1 MSISA
6 WKDINW
12 SLADKRILRY
22 QTRIYKAA
30 KDGNISKA
38 KCLQK
43 RLLRSTDAKLIA
55 VRRVTTLN
63 KGKKTPGID
72 RQIYVTDIEKVK
84 LVKRLRLDGKG
95 LPIRRAYIPK
105 PGKSEKRPLG
115 ITTVGDRAKQ
125 ALCKLALEPEWE
137 ARFEINS
144 YGSRPGRNC
153 QDAMEAIFS
162 SLRNH
167 SKEEGYHK
175 YVLDAD
181 IFKCFDQ
188 IDHTYLLKKLN
199 TLPEMEAQVKAWLK
213 AGIMEEFSKTKQW
226 KDIPENQKETSQGGI
241 ISPLL
246 SNIALHGMEEHMK
259 DWICTKPSFA
269 KTNQYSKIAKRK
281 SLSIIRYVDDFVIIH
296 KDENIIREAKV
307 EISKWLWDGP
317 RLVLSEEKTAIRKT
331 NNGFNFLGFTC
342 ITITRGSSTRTKIYP
357 SRLSQARLLLK
368 VRKIVIN
375 NRNASSYNLINLL
388 RPVIMGWANYFRF
401 SECSSIFNKLT
412 HLIFQK
418 LRAWVFRRDTRNG
431 KKEVKQ
437 RYFPSNKSYF
447 FDDSKHQDN
456 WVLHGK
462 QLGKSGISKENWL
475 PHLSW
480 VKSRKWV
487 KIRGDYSPYN
497 GDNLYWRKRTI
508 NKGTWN
514 TRQRKLIKSQKG
526 FCLYC
531 KTLFLIDSVVEV
543 DHIIPSSKGGK
554 DVYSNLQ
561 LLHKYCHIL
570 KTRDDNL
577 YTNNYQPIQQKSE
590 NADIISFRQE
600 PDEVKISRPDLS
612 TGAKVT
618 RPLV

>member
-1 MSISA
+1 MSIPA

-12 SLADKRILRY
+12 SLTDKRILRY

-30 KDGNISKA
+30 RDGNISKV

-43 RLLRSTDAKLIA
+43 RLLKSPDAKLIA

-63 KGKKTPGID
+63 KGKTTPGID
-72 RQIYVTDIEKVK
+72 GQIYVTDIEKIK
-84 LVKRLRLDGKG
+84 LVKRLRLDGKA

-105 PGKSEKRPLG
+105 PGKTEKRPLG
-115 ITTVGDRAKQ
+115 IPTVGDRAKQ

-153 QDAMEAIFS
+153 QDAMEAIFT

-167 SKEEGYHK
+167 SNDKGYHK

-181 IFKCFDQ
+181 ISKCFDQ

-226 KDIPENQKETSQGGI
+226 NDIPENQKGTPQGGI

-269 KTNQYSKIAKRK
+269 KTNKYSKIAKRK

-296 KDENIIREAKV
+296 KDENIIREAKA

-317 RLVLSEEKTAIRKT
+317 RLVLSEEKTAIRNT
-331 NNGFNFLGFTC
+331 NKSFDFLGFTC
-342 ITITRGSSTRTKIYP
+342 ITITRGSSTRAKIYP

-368 VRKIVIN
+368 VRQIVIN

-388 RPVIMGWANYFRF
+388 RPVIIGWANYFRF
-401 SECSSIFNKLT
+401 SECSSIFSKLT

-431 KKEVKQ
+431 KKDVKQ
-437 RYFPSNKSYF
+437 RYFPSNKAYL
-447 FDDSKHQDN
+447 FDGTKHQDN

-462 QLGKSGISKENWL
+462 QLGKSGIVKENWL

-487 KIRGDYSPYN
+487 KILGDYSPYN
-497 GDNLYWRKRTI
+497 GDNLYWGKRTI

-514 TRQRKLIKSQKG
+514 IRQRKLIKSQKG
-526 FCLYC
+526 CCPYC
-531 KTLFLIDSVVEV
+531 KTPFLIDSVVEV

-561 LLHKYCHIL
+561 LLHKHCHIL
-570 KTRDDNL
+570 KTREDNVFKK
-577 YTNNYQPIQQKSE
+577 NYQPIQK
-590 NADIISFRQE
+590 I
-600 PDEVKISRPDLS
+600 VK
-612 TGAKVT
+612 TQT
-618 RPLV
+618 

>member
-30 KDGNISKA
+30 KEGNISKV

-43 RLLRSTDAKLIA
+43 RLLKSPDAKLIA

-63 KGKKTPGID
+63 KGKTTAGVD
-72 RQIYVTDIEKVK
+72 GQIYVTDIEKIK
-84 LVKRLRLDGKG
+84 LVKRLRLDGTA
-95 LPIRRAYIPK
+95 LPIRRTFIPK

-115 ITTVGDRAKQ
+115 IPTVGDRAKQ
-125 ALCKLALEPEWE
+125 ALCKFALEPEWE

-144 YGSRPGRNC
+144 YGSRPGRNF

-181 IFKCFDQ
+181 ISKCFDQ

-199 TLPEMEAQVKAWLK
+199 TLPEMEAQVKAWLN

-226 KDIPENQKETSQGGI
+226 KDIPENQKGTPQGGI
-241 ISPLL
+241 LSPLL

-269 KTNQYSKIAKRK
+269 KTDQYSKIAKRK

-296 KDENIIREAKV
+296 KDENIIREAKAEV
-307 EISKWLWDGP
+307 SKWLWDGP
-317 RLVLSEEKTAIRKT
+317 RLLLSEEKTAIRDT
-331 NNGFNFLGFTC
+331 NKGFNFLGFTC
-342 ITITRGSSTRTKIYP
+342 ITITRGSSTRAKIYP
-357 SRLSQARLLLK
+357 SRSSQARLLLK
-368 VRKIVIN
+368 VRQIVIN

-401 SECSSIFNKLT
+401 SECASIFSKLT

-431 KKEVKQ
+431 KTEVKQ

-447 FDDSKHQDN
+447 FDGTKHQDN

-462 QLGKSGISKENWL
+462 QLGKSEISKENWL

-480 VKSRKWV
+480 VKPRKWV
-487 KIRGDYSPYN
+487 KIREDYSPFN
-497 GDNLYWRKRTI
+497 GDNLYWGERTI

-514 TRQRKLIKSQKG
+514 IRQKKLIKSQKG
-526 FCLYC
+526 FCPYC
-531 KTLFLIDSVVEV
+531 KTPFLIDSVVEV

-554 DVYSNLQ
+554 DVYLNLQ
-561 LLHKYCHIL
+561 LLHKHCHIL
-570 KTRDDNL
+570 KTREDNL
-577 YTNNYQPIQQKSE
+577 YVKNYQPIQQK
-590 NADIISFRQE
+590 
-600 PDEVKISRPDLS
+600 VKMQ
-612 TGAKVT
+612 T
-618 RPLV
+618 

>member
-1 MSISA
+1 MSIAA

-12 SLADKRILRY
+12 PLVDKRILRY

-30 KDGNISKA
+30 KEGNISKA

-63 KGKKTPGID
+63 KGKTTPGVD
-72 RQIYVTDIEKVK
+72 GQIYVTDIEKIK
-84 LVKRLRLDGKG
+84 LVKQLRLDRKA
-95 LPIRRAYIPK
+95 LPICRAYIPK
-105 PGKSEKRPLG
+105 PGKSEKRPLR
-115 ITTVGDRAKQ
+115 IPIVSDRAKQ
-125 ALCKLALEPEWE
+125 LLCKLALEPEWE

-181 IFKCFDQ
+181 ISKCFDQ

-226 KDIPENQKETSQGGI
+226 KDIPENQKGTPQGGI

-246 SNIALHGMEEHMK
+246 SNIALHGMEEYMK

-296 KDENIIREAKV
+296 KDENIIRQAKA

-317 RLVLSEEKTAIRKT
+317 RLILSEEKTAIRKT
-331 NNGFNFLGFTC
+331 TNGFNFLGFTC
-342 ITITRGSSTRTKIYP
+342 ITITRGSSNRTKIYP

-401 SECSSIFNKLT
+401 SECSSIFKKLT

-447 FDDSKHQDN
+447 FDGSKHQDN

-462 QLGKSGISKENWL
+462 QLGKSGISKGNWL

-497 GDNLYWRKRTI
+497 GDNLYWGKRTI

-514 TRQRKLIKSQKG
+514 TRQRKLIKSQNG
-526 FCLYC
+526 FCPYC
-531 KTLFLIDSVVEV
+531 KTSFLIDSVVEV
-543 DHIIPSSKGGK
+543 DHIIPRSKGGK

-561 LLHKYCHIL
+561 LLHKYCHIS

-577 YTNNYQPIQQKSE
+577 STKNYQPS
-590 NADIISFRQE
+590 QE
-600 PDEVKISRPDLS
+600 KVK
-612 TGAKVT
+612 TQT
-618 RPLV
+618 

>member
-12 SLADKRILRY
+12 SLTDKRILRY

-30 KDGNISKA
+30 RDGNISKV

-43 RLLRSTDAKLIA
+43 RLLKSPDAKLIA

-63 KGKKTPGID
+63 KGKTTPGID
-72 RQIYVTDIEKVK
+72 GQIYVTDIEKIK
-84 LVKRLRLDGKG
+84 LVKRLRLDGKA

-105 PGKSEKRPLG
+105 PGKTEKRPLG
-115 ITTVGDRAKQ
+115 IPTVGDRAKQ

-144 YGSRPGRNC
+144 YGSRPGRNF
-153 QDAMEAIFS
+153 QDAMEAIFT

-167 SKEEGYHK
+167 PNDKGYHK

-181 IFKCFDQ
+181 ISKCFDQ

-226 KDIPENQKETSQGGI
+226 NDIPENQKGTPQGGI

-269 KTNQYSKIAKRK
+269 KTNKYSKIAKRK

-296 KDENIIREAKV
+296 KDENIIREAKA

-317 RLVLSEEKTAIRKT
+317 RLVLSEEKTAIRNT
-331 NNGFNFLGFTC
+331 NKSFDFLGFTC
-342 ITITRGSSTRTKIYP
+342 ITITRGSITRAKIYP

-368 VRKIVIN
+368 VRQIVIN

-388 RPVIMGWANYFRF
+388 RPVIIGWANYFRF
-401 SECSSIFNKLT
+401 SECSSIFSKLT

-437 RYFPSNKSYF
+437 RYFPSNKTYL
-447 FDDSKHQDN
+447 FDGTKHQDN

-462 QLGKSGISKENWL
+462 QLGKSGIGKENWL

-487 KIRGDYSPYN
+487 KILGDYSPYN
-497 GDNLYWRKRTI
+497 GDNLYWGKRTI

-514 TRQRKLIKSQKG
+514 IRQRKLIKSQKG
-526 FCLYC
+526 CCPYC
-531 KTLFLIDSVVEV
+531 KTPFLIDSVVEV

-561 LLHKYCHIL
+561 LLHKHCHIL
-570 KTRDDNL
+570 KTREDNVSKK
-577 YTNNYQPIQQKSE
+577 NYQPI
-590 NADIISFRQE
+590 
-600 PDEVKISRPDLS
+600 
-612 TGAKVT
+612 
-618 RPLV
+618 

>member
-12 SLADKRILRY
+12 SLTDKRILRY

-30 KDGNISKA
+30 RDGNISKV

-43 RLLRSTDAKLIA
+43 RLLRSPDAKLIA

-63 KGKKTPGID
+63 KGKTTSGVD
-72 RQIYVTDIEKVK
+72 GQIYVTDIEKIK
-84 LVKRLRLDGKG
+84 LVKRLRLDGKA

-115 ITTVGDRAKQ
+115 IPTVGDRAKQ

-167 SKEEGYHK
+167 SKEKGYHK
-175 YVLDAD
+175 YVLDAE
-181 IFKCFDQ
+181 ISKCFDQ

-226 KDIPENQKETSQGGI
+226 KDIPENQKGTPQGGI

-269 KTNQYSKIAKRK
+269 KTNQYNKIAKRK

-296 KDENIIREAKV
+296 KDENIIREAKA

-317 RLVLSEEKTAIRKT
+317 RLVLSEEKTAIRNT
-331 NNGFNFLGFTC
+331 NKSFNFLGFTC
-342 ITITRGSSTRTKIYP
+342 ITITRGSSTRAKIYP

-368 VRKIVIN
+368 VRQIVIN

-401 SECSSIFNKLT
+401 SECSSTFSKLT

-447 FDDSKHQDN
+447 FDGSKHQDN

-462 QLGKSGISKENWL
+462 QLGKSGIIKENWL

-487 KIRGDYSPYN
+487 KILGDYSPYN
-497 GDNLYWRKRTI
+497 GDNLYWGKRTI

-514 TRQRKLIKSQKG
+514 IRQRKLIKSQKG
-526 FCLYC
+526 FCPYC
-531 KTLFLIDSVVEV
+531 KTQFLIDSVVEV

-561 LLHKYCHIL
+561 LLHKHCHIL
-570 KTRDDNL
+570 KTREDNVSIK
-577 YTNNYQPIQQKSE
+577 NYQPIQQNVEK
-590 NADIISFRQE
+590 Q
-600 PDEVKISRPDLS
+600 
-612 TGAKVT
+612 T
-618 RPLV
+618 

>member
-1 MSISA
+1 MSIPA

-12 SLADKRILRY
+12 SLTDKRILRY

-30 KDGNISKA
+30 RDGNISKV

-43 RLLRSTDAKLIA
+43 RLLKSPDAKLIA

-63 KGKKTPGID
+63 KGKTTPGID
-72 RQIYVTDIEKVK
+72 GQIYVTDIEKIK
-84 LVKRLRLDGKG
+84 LVKRLRLDGKA

-105 PGKSEKRPLG
+105 PGKTEKRPLG
-115 ITTVGDRAKQ
+115 IPTVGDRAKQ

-153 QDAMEAIFS
+153 QDAMEAIFT

-167 SKEEGYHK
+167 SNDKVYHK

-181 IFKCFDQ
+181 ISKCFDQ

-226 KDIPENQKETSQGGI
+226 NDIPENQKGTPQGGI

-269 KTNQYSKIAKRK
+269 KTNKYSKIAKRK

-296 KDENIIREAKV
+296 KDENIIREAKA

-317 RLVLSEEKTAIRKT
+317 RLVLSEEKTAIRNT
-331 NNGFNFLGFTC
+331 NKSFDFLGFTC
-342 ITITRGSSTRTKIYP
+342 ITITRGSSTRAKIYP

-368 VRKIVIN
+368 VRQIVIN

-388 RPVIMGWANYFRF
+388 RPVIIGWANYFRF
-401 SECSSIFNKLT
+401 SECSSIFSKLT

-437 RYFPSNKSYF
+437 RYFPSNKAYL
-447 FDDSKHQDN
+447 FDGTKHQDN

-462 QLGKSGISKENWL
+462 QLGKSGIVKENWL

-487 KIRGDYSPYN
+487 KILGDYSPYN
-497 GDNLYWRKRTI
+497 GDNLYWGKRTI

-514 TRQRKLIKSQKG
+514 IRQRKLIKSQKG
-526 FCLYC
+526 CCPYC
-531 KTLFLIDSVVEV
+531 KTPFLIDSVVEV

-561 LLHKYCHIL
+561 LLHKHCHIL
-570 KTRDDNL
+570 KTREGNVFKK
-577 YTNNYQPIQQKSE
+577 NYQPIQK
-590 NADIISFRQE
+590 I
-600 PDEVKISRPDLS
+600 VK
-612 TGAKVT
+612 TQT
-618 RPLV
+618 

>member
-30 KDGNISKA
+30 KEGNISKV

-43 RLLRSTDAKLIA
+43 RLLKSPDAKLIA
-55 VRRVTTLN
+55 VRQVTTLN
-63 KGKKTPGID
+63 KGKTTAGID
-72 RQIYVTDIEKVK
+72 GQIYVTDIEKIK
-84 LVKRLRLDGKG
+84 LVKRLRLDGKA
-95 LPIRRAYIPK
+95 LPIRRTFIPK

-115 ITTVGDRAKQ
+115 IPTVGDRAKQ

-137 ARFEINS
+137 ARFESNS
-144 YGSRPGRNC
+144 YGSRPGRTC
-153 QDAMEAIFS
+153 QDAIEAIFS

-181 IFKCFDQ
+181 ISKCFDQ

-199 TLPEMEAQVKAWLK
+199 TLPEMETQVKAWLK

-226 KDIPENQKETSQGGI
+226 KDIPENQKGIPQGGI

-246 SNIALHGMEEHMK
+246 CNIALHGMEEHMK

-296 KDENIIREAKV
+296 KDENIIREAKA

-317 RLVLSEEKTAIRKT
+317 RLLFSEEKTAIRNT
-331 NNGFNFLGFTC
+331 NQGFNFLGFTC
-342 ITITRGSSTRTKIYP
+342 ITITRGSITRAKIYP
-357 SRLSQARLLLK
+357 SRASQARLLLK
-368 VRKIVIN
+368 VRQIIIN

-401 SECSSIFNKLT
+401 SECASIFSKLT

-447 FDDSKHQDN
+447 FDGTKHQDN

-487 KIRGDYSPYN
+487 KIRGDYSPFN
-497 GDNLYWRKRTI
+497 GDNLYWGKRTI

-514 TRQRKLIKSQKG
+514 IRQRKLIKSQKG
-526 FCLYC
+526 FCPYC
-531 KTLFLIDSVVEV
+531 KIPFLIDSVVEV

-554 DVYSNLQ
+554 DVYLNLQ
-561 LLHKYCHIL
+561 LLHKHCHIL
-570 KTRDDNL
+570 KTREDNL
-577 YTNNYQPIQQKSE
+577 YIKNYPPIQQK
-590 NADIISFRQE
+590 
-600 PDEVKISRPDLS
+600 VK
-612 TGAKVT
+612 TQT
-618 RPLV
+618 

>member
-1 MSISA
+1 MSIPA

-12 SLADKRILRY
+12 SLTDKRILRY

-30 KDGNISKA
+30 RDGNISKV

-43 RLLRSTDAKLIA
+43 RLLKSLDAKLIV

-63 KGKKTPGID
+63 KVKTTPGFD
-72 RQIYVTDIEKVK
+72 GQIYVTDIEKIK
-84 LVKRLRLDGKG
+84 LVKRLRLDGKA

-105 PGKSEKRPLG
+105 PGKIEKRNLG
-115 ITTVGDRAKQ
+115 IPTVGDRAKQ

-153 QDAMEAIFS
+153 QDAMEAIFT

-167 SKEEGYHK
+167 SNDKGYHK

-181 IFKCFDQ
+181 ISKCFDQ

-226 KDIPENQKETSQGGI
+226 NDIPENPKGTPKSGI

-259 DWICTKPSFA
+259 DWICTKPSFV
-269 KTNQYSKIAKRK
+269 KMNKYSKIAKRK

-296 KDENIIREAKV
+296 KDENIIREAKA

-317 RLVLSEEKTAIRKT
+317 RLVLSEEKTAIRNT
-331 NNGFNFLGFTC
+331 NKSFDFLGFTC
-342 ITITRGSSTRTKIYP
+342 ITITRGSSIRAKIYP
-357 SRLSQARLLLK
+357 SRLSQARLLFK
-368 VRKIVIN
+368 VRQIVIN

-388 RPVIMGWANYFRF
+388 RPVIIGWANYFRF
-401 SECSSIFNKLT
+401 SECSSIFSKLT

-437 RYFPSNKSYF
+437 RYFPSNKTYL
-447 FDDSKHQDN
+447 FDATKHQDN

-462 QLGKSGISKENWL
+462 QLGKSGIGKENWL
-475 PHLSW
+475 PNISW

-487 KIRGDYSPYN
+487 K
-497 GDNLYWRKRTI
+497 
-508 NKGTWN
+508 N
-514 TRQRKLIKSQKG
+514 TRRLLTVQR
-526 FCLYC
+526 
-531 KTLFLIDSVVEV
+531 
-543 DHIIPSSKGGK
+543 
-554 DVYSNLQ
+554 
-561 LLHKYCHIL
+561 
-570 KTRDDNL
+570 R
-577 YTNNYQPIQQKSE
+577 
-590 NADIISFRQE
+590 
-600 PDEVKISRPDLS
+600 
-612 TGAKVT
+612 
-618 RPLV
+618 

>member
-1 MSISA
+1 MSLPA

-12 SLADKRILRY
+12 SLTDKRILRY

-30 KDGNISKA
+30 KEGNISKV

-43 RLLRSTDAKLIA
+43 RLLKSLDAKLIA

-63 KGKKTPGID
+63 KGKTTPGID
-72 RQIYVTDIEKVK
+72 GQIYVTDIEKIK
-84 LVKRLRLDGKG
+84 LVKQLRLDGKA

-105 PGKSEKRPLG
+105 PGKIEKRPLG
-115 ITTVGDRAKQ
+115 IPTVGDRAKQ

-137 ARFEINS
+137 SRFEINS

-153 QDAMEAIFS
+153 QDAMEAIFT

-167 SKEEGYHK
+167 SNDKGYHK

-181 IFKCFDQ
+181 ISKCFDQ
-188 IDHTYLLKKLN
+188 IDHTYLLEKLN

-226 KDIPENQKETSQGGI
+226 NDIPQNQKGTPQGGI

-269 KTNQYSKIAKRK
+269 KTNKYSKTAKRK
-281 SLSIIRYVDDFVIIH
+281 SLAIIRYVDDFVIIH
-296 KDENIIREAKV
+296 KNENIIREAKA

-317 RLVLSEEKTAIRKT
+317 RLVLSEEKTAIRNT
-331 NNGFNFLGFTC
+331 NNGFDFLGFTC
-342 ITITRGSSTRTKIYP
+342 ITITRGSSTRAKIYP

-368 VRKIVIN
+368 VRQIVIK

-388 RPVIMGWANYFRF
+388 RPVIIGWANYFRF

-431 KKEVKQ
+431 RKEIKQ
-437 RYFPSNKSYF
+437 RYFPSNQTYL
-447 FDDSKHQDN
+447 FDGTKHQNN

-462 QLGKSGISKENWL
+462 QLGKSGIERKNWL

-487 KIRGDYSPYN
+487 KILGDYSPYN
-497 GDNLYWRKRTI
+497 GDNLYWGKRTI

-514 TRQRKLIKSQKG
+514 IRQRKLINSQKG
-526 FCLYC
+526 FCPYC
-531 KTLFLIDSVVEV
+531 KTQFLIDSVVEV
-543 DHIIPSSKGGK
+543 DHIIPISKGGK

-561 LLHKYCHIL
+561 LLHKHCHIS
-570 KTRDDNL
+570 KTREDNL
-577 YTNNYQPIQQKSE
+577 SRKKYQPVKE
-590 NADIISFRQE
+590 RVKRQ
-600 PDEVKISRPDLS
+600 
-612 TGAKVT
+612 A
-618 RPLV
+618 